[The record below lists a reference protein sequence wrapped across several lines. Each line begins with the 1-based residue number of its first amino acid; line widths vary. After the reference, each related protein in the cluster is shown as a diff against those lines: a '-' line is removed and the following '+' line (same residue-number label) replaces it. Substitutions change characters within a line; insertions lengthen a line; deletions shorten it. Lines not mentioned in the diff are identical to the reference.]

1 MMNRHWVKN
10 NITTASIIVFFILYI
25 LIILCKSS
33 LIYNKDGSLREFGIG
48 QSRKTILPIWLISI
62 ILGIISYLV
71 TMFYVTYPRLS
82 SI

>member
-1 MMNRHWVKN
+1 MMNRRWVKN
-10 NITTASIIVFFILYI
+10 NITTASIIVFFILYTV
-25 LIILCKSS
+25 IILCKSS

-71 TMFYVTYPRLS
+71 TMFYLTYPRLS

>member
-1 MMNRHWVKN
+1 MMNRRWVKN

-71 TMFYVTYPRLS
+71 TMFYLTYPRLS